1 MAVLLDDYRATTPS
15 VVALGTFD
23 GVHLGHQ
30 ALLNHA
36 ATQAKSHGWTSLAFV
51 FSQPPGNYLGH
62 PKPMLIPAALKYEL
76 LEQHVD
82 QTVFAEFPQLA
93 WMAPETFVKDVL
105 CARLQVK
112 GLVVG
117 ENYRFGKDRAGDV
130 GSLKALGGQYGFDVY
145 EVPGV
150 EVAGD
155 WVSSTR
161 IRRAIRMG
169 EIQSATRLLGH
180 PPLLY
185 GRVIRG
191 EGRGQKL
198 GYPTA
203 NLALSTT
210 YVSPEQG
217 IFSGVA
223 CLSHTLHSALSHT
236 LHSAAIYIGTKPT
249 FNGQERVVEVHLLD
263 EVFPP
268 LYDETLTV
276 HLVEKIRDDQPFDD
290 ADTLKVQIKNDVERV
305 RQTLTGG
312 LNFIKTCQ

>member
-1 MAVLLDDYRATTPS
+1 MPVLLDDYRATTSS

-30 ALLNHA
+30 ALLSHA
-36 ATQAKSHGWTSLAFV
+36 AAQAKAHDWMSLAFV
-51 FSQPPGNYLGH
+51 FSQPPGNYLGY
-62 PKPMLIPAALKYEL
+62 PKPMLLPAALKYQL
-76 LEQHVD
+76 LGQHID

-105 CARLQVK
+105 CARLRVK

-130 GSLKALGGQYGFDVY
+130 SSLKALGGQYGFEVH

-161 IRRAIRMG
+161 IRRAIRTG

-203 NLALSTT
+203 NLDLSTE
-210 YVSPEQG
+210 YVFPEQG
-217 IFSGVA
+217 IFAGVA
-223 CLSHTLHSALSHT
+223 CLSQA

-268 LYDETLTV
+268 LYDETLVV
-276 HLVEKIRDDQPFDD
+276 HLIEKIRDDQPFDD
-290 ADTLKVQIKNDVERV
+290 ADTLKVQIQNDVERV
-305 RQTLTGG
+305 RQTLTEG
-312 LNFIKTCQ
+312 LDFIQVCNGP